1 MAYSLDLRIRI
12 VKAVEAG
19 HNHHEVAEQYAVGVA
34 TVRRYVRRAKK
45 GELAAESP
53 PGRAANIAA
62 EAYPYLAK
70 QVRKHSDATLEQHCE
85 IWFET
90 PKVEV
95 STTAMCRTLQRA
107 GLTRKK
113 RR

>member
-70 QVRKHSDATLEQHCE
+70 QVRKHSAATLEQHCE
-85 IWFET
+85 T
-90 PKVEV
+90 HKVEV